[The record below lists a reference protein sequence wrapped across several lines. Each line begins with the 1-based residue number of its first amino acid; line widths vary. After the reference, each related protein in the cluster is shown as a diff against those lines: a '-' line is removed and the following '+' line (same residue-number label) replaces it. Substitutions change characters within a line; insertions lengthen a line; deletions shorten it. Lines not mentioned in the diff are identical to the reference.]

1 METQQP
7 DAGGTSSLTAAPSRL
22 VLEPRSQLG
31 TGRILVEPGS
41 VLLRPLGSPPAQ
53 RRPGE
58 LANSSSRQS
67 APSNTNSG
75 GGRQSDDAGTRL
87 SEPSQS
93 ALRTTNFGGGVR
105 AKETLP
111 PVLIALPK
119 STKPV
124 MPKSKEPPLLS
135 STKTGFKAA
144 GCQQQPVA
152 GGGLSDRIGRLQGL
166 GLTGGR

>member
-75 GGRQSDDAGTRL
+75 GG
-87 SEPSQS
+87 
-93 ALRTTNFGGGVR
+93 VR

-111 PVLIALPK
+111 PVLRALPK

-135 STKTGFKAA
+135 STKTGLLAA
-144 GCQQQPVA
+144 GCQQQPAA